1 MNNPLATKLASI
13 ALQNP
18 IMPASGCFGYGQEYA
33 QLYDISRL
41 GAVVVKAT
49 TPEPT
54 RGNPTPRVAETPA
67 GMLNAIGLQNPGL
80 EVVCQEKLPWLAE
93 KDVPIIVNIAGE
105 SVSDYV
111 TVAEQI
117 SREPGVRALEL
128 NISCPNVAK
137 GGLAFGTSPETAAQ
151 VTKAVKEVSQVPVF
165 VKLSPN
171 VTDIVEI
178 ALAVQDAGA
187 DGLSLINTLLGMA
200 IDIKRRRPILANTT
214 GGLSGPA
221 VKPVALRLVHQVYRA
236 VAIPII
242 GMGGISS
249 AEDVIEFLLA
259 GATAV
264 AIGTANF
271 RDPMIMPK
279 IIDRLPQLL
288 TELGAKSTQELV
300 GALQI

>member
-1 MNNPLATKLASI
+1 MNNPLATELASI